1 MSDLHS
7 LKGSIFGNKYVSP
20 TSVSKECCYYIVLMK
35 INK

>member
-20 TSVSKECCYYIVLMK
+20 TSVTRNAAI
-35 INK
+35 I